1 MTVEKKSSIS
11 RIAMFWKQ
19 VICSRHGQMLVD
31 WFASGICKFFAFP
44 SIQSGVSKDYL
55 SQMYKRSLKILK

>member
-1 MTVEKKSSIS
+1 MTVEKKSSVS

-31 WFASGICKFFAFP
+31 WSASDICKFLAFP

-55 SQMYKRSLKILK
+55 SQMYKGSLKILK